1 MKKLLLLT
9 VLLVGFAASLLAQTT
24 LDPNA
29 FVNDQIKAGGVYLV
43 EAGKAYAFD
52 GRLDVVWDV
61 TIQGPQV
68 DWIMKA
74 TNPPLLVNTPAADGT
89 ARQFFEVGT
98 GGKLTMKNLIIS
110 GTHSNGAVVGTFVNN
125 VAGTG
130 VMVDNVAF
138 VGWQDFGILNN
149 TKNCDLSVTN
159 CVFLNGVRLSYSPW
173 GGFPMRMNVAGR
185 TVTFENNT
193 VVNSGRLLCNSG
205 PFFNAKVYEV
215 HNSFLNFTKAGE
227 EQRAFEMITANNIF
241 YNYDFCGRKY
251 TNNTYDSYF
260 TTWNYFADGKN
271 KLDSL
276 SLYLGQNL
284 FYRSPEILTWYA
296 AQGDTILPGLLW
308 EHADVDSYVTKDAN
322 YRIGTNYSGF
332 EPGWTIGPN
341 NLAKQ
346 LQFLDEYWYP
356 AHRGADWPDW
366 RVPTGVAWDAT
377 TGLPVVNWP
386 PTLNL
391 SYTNATLQKAGTD
404 GLPLGDLNW
413 WPTQKATYLANRT
426 QIVAALRDSIAK
438 AKALYVPGKP
448 TPLITPAG
456 TAVAENDLANPVEFS
471 LGQNYPNPFNPT
483 TTIEYSVGQA
493 GRVTVELFNMMGQ
506 KVSTLVNELKT
517 GGTYKLTVDGREL
530 PSGVY
535 FYSIRTAGL
544 SQTKKMILMK

>member
-1 MKKLLLLT
+1 MKKLLLLA
-9 VLLVGFAASLLAQTT
+9 VLLVGFVASLQAQTT

-29 FVNDQIKAGGVYLV
+29 FVNDQIKKAGVYLV

-52 GRLDVVWDV
+52 GRLDIQWDV

-68 DWIMKA
+68 SWIMKA
-74 TNPPLLVNTPAADGT
+74 TNPPVLVNTPAADGT
-89 ARQFFEVGT
+89 ARQFFEVQA
-98 GGKLTMKNLIIS
+98 GGKLTLKNLII
-110 GTHSNGAVVGTFVNN
+110 GGLHSNGAIVGTFINN
-125 VAGTG
+125 VAGSG
-130 VMVDNVAF
+130 VIADNVAF
-138 VGWQDFGILNN
+138 VDWQDFGILNN
-149 TKNCDLSVTN
+149 TKKCELSVTN

-173 GGFPMRMNVAGR
+173 GGFPMRMNVAGS

-205 PFFNAKVYEV
+205 PFFNAKIYEC

-227 EQRAFEMITANNIF
+227 EQRAFEFITANNIF

-260 TTWNYFADGKN
+260 TTWNYYADARG
-271 KLDSL
+271 KLDST

-284 FYRSPEILTWYA
+284 FYRSPEILTWFA

-308 EHADVDSYVTKDAN
+308 EHADVDSFVLKDTN

-332 EPGWTIGPN
+332 NPGWTVDPG

-356 AHRGADWPDW
+356 AHRGANWPDW
-366 RVPTGVAWDAT
+366 RVASGVTWDAG
-377 TGLPVVNWP
+377 TGLPVVKWP
-386 PTLNL
+386 PAFNL
-391 SYTNATLQKAGTD
+391 SYTNTYLQKAATD
-404 GLPLGDLNW
+404 GLPVGDLNW
-413 WPTQKATYLANRT
+413 WPTQKATYMANRA
-426 QIVAALRDSIAK
+426 QYIAALRDSIK
-438 AKALYVPGKP
+438 SAKALYKPGKP
-448 TPLITPAG
+448 TPLITPSG
-456 TAVAENDLANPVEFS
+456 TAVKNNHAGQPVEFS

-483 TTIEYSVGQA
+483 TTIEYSIGQT

-506 KVSTLVNELKT
+506 KVNTLVNENQAS
-517 GGTYKLTVDGREL
+517 GSYKLTVDGRDL

-535 FYSIRTAGL
+535 FYSIRTAGM